1 MTSDK
6 QRIYASSS
14 PSPPPRF
21 SEALYKSG
29 IVSRTK
35 PNDSRLIDHRHA
47 TEILLIINGQRIGRV
62 SPAISPDISLAYR
75 STYQLTYRSIC
86 RVTYRPML
94 NRHPST
100 DMSTDISTN
109 ISVEPQPVCRPIIC
123 RDVDRYIG
131 QGVRKLHMIQLFF

>member
-6 QRIYASSS
+6 QRIYASS
-14 PSPPPRF
+14 SPPPRF

-47 TEILLIINGQRIGRV
+47 TEILLIINSQRIGRV
-62 SPAISPDISLAYR
+62 SAAISLAYR

-86 RVTYRPML
+86 RPTYRPML

-100 DMSTDISTN
+100 DMSIDISTS
-109 ISVEPQPVCRPIIC
+109 ISVEPQPVCRPTYIIC